1 MKQVKKNISH
11 EDCKK
16 NEAEEGQKGKEKLET
31 FLLNNDIVFY
41 VENPKELKK
50 TTLWI
55 NKEFSKVIG
64 KKADMKI
71 SAIRCSNMLLAQ
83 Q

>member
-31 FLLNNDIVFY
+31 FLLNNDIVLY

-50 TTLWI
+50 NYSL
-55 NKEFSKVIG
+55 
-64 KKADMKI
+64 D
-71 SAIRCSNMLLAQ
+71 
-83 Q
+83 